1 MRQEVK
7 VDHFEGIET
16 YKVKHLPI
24 VKAYADR
31 LGLVKL
37 INELVPSEMSLE
49 PGFYFL
55 GMVLDTL
62 SGRNPLYRLE
72 EFFEDQDTELLLGK
86 KVDAKRFND
95 INVGRF
101 IDQVFGVGAVKIFK
115 VISVRA
121 VSEFGLNCRHVHFD
135 TTSRSVYGEYEP
147 YGNDPFEITY
157 GHSKDHRPDLKQFLI
172 SMLCVDRNVPVFG
185 KIEDGNASDKSL
197 NNDVLSEIS
206 KYMAVHG
213 LGSGAFIYVADSAA
227 VTKKNLEAMGKDI
240 LFISRLPANYKE
252 CGRVIKDAVS
262 KDAWEDIGVIAETK
276 PTQKRPAAYYKSYE
290 TEVTLYDESYR
301 AVVIHSSAHD
311 KRRQKR
317 IERELAKEKKV
328 ITEKCNAVVR
338 FEYFCREDAEAA
350 ANRLSKESCSYYEIS
365 TRVEEKPLYG
375 RGRPRKD
382 GFREVKEMRYLV
394 SAKVSENQDAVSTFR
409 KEAGCFVMLTNVPRE
424 TQEEEMGYDSKAILK
439 TYKEQYGIEQDFGFL
454 KDPVIVNSV
463 FLKKPERIEVLGLI
477 LLTSLLIWRLMERS
491 MRQYVEQTGEKLPG
505 WKYKPTDRPTS
516 FMMTIK
522 FMGLA
527 VIKIRNER
535 RLSKPLNSDQK
546 AFLLALGIKTSWLFK
561 AKPG

>member
-1 MRQEVK
+1 M
-7 VDHFEGIET
+7 DHFEGIET

-338 FEYFCREDAEAA
+338 LEYFCREDAEAA

>member
-1 MRQEVK
+1 M
-7 VDHFEGIET
+7 DHFEGIET

>member
-1 MRQEVK
+1 M
-7 VDHFEGIET
+7 
-16 YKVKHLPI
+16 
-24 VKAYADR
+24 
-31 LGLVKL
+31 
-37 INELVPSEMSLE
+37 
-49 PGFYFL
+49 
-55 GMVLDTL
+55 
-62 SGRNPLYRLE
+62 
-72 EFFEDQDTELLLGK
+72 
-86 KVDAKRFND
+86 
-95 INVGRF
+95 
-101 IDQVFGVGAVKIFK
+101 
-115 VISVRA
+115 RA

-185 KIEDGNASDKSL
+185 KIEDGNASDKRL

-213 LGSGAFIYVADSAA
+213 LGSGAFIYVADSAM
-227 VTKKNLEAMGKDI
+227 VTKNNLKTMGKDI
-240 LFISRLPANYKE
+240 LFISRLPANFKE
-252 CGRVIKDAVS
+252 CGRVIKEAVS
-262 KDAWEDIGVIAETK
+262 KDAWEDIGVIAETE

-311 KRRQKR
+311 RRRQKR
-317 IERELAKEKKV
+317 IERELAKEKKA
-328 ITEKCNAVVR
+328 ITEKCNEVVR
-338 FEYFCREDAEAA
+338 VEYFCREDAEAA
-350 ANRLSKESCSYYEIS
+350 ANRLSKESCTYYEIS
-365 TRVEEKPLYG
+365 TRVEEKPVYG
-375 RGRPRKD
+375 RGRPRND
-382 GFREVKEMRYLV
+382 GFREIKEMRYLV
-394 SAKVSENQDAVSTFR
+394 SAKVSENQEAVSTFR
-409 KEAGCFVMLTNVPRE
+409 KEAGCFVMLTNVPTE
-424 TQEEEMGYDSKAILK
+424 TQEEDMGYDSKAILK

-527 VIKIRNER
+527 VIKIGKER

-546 AFLLALGIKTSWLFK
+546 AFLLALGIKTPSLI
-561 AKPG
+561 KPRPG